1 MPAENPTQNP
11 AQSVHAESRF
21 DSQSATVSHEQ
32 TPVFPEF
39 ASPREIVRMCSV
51 GDTGLDP
58 VVKSSGNT
66 EVDNKGGTECGTV
79 SAQSGELFRVF
90 DSWAS
95 LTADDRRRI
104 LAIVARRLA

>member
-1 MPAENPTQNP
+1 MGEEGLEP
-11 AQSVHAESRF
+11 VAES
-21 DSQSATVSHEQ
+21 
-32 TPVFPEF
+32 P
-39 ASPREIVRMCSV
+39 
-51 GDTGLDP
+51 
-58 VVKSSGNT
+58 GNT